1 MKTVID
7 YLKKHRQYEHNFKGR
22 YFTLELIDEDII
34 LTRENGQEHI
44 ISVNQ
49 KGWDI
54 EINIQDI
61 LELDGIEIR
70 FCEEC
75 GTPFDAGFMA
85 NDGGWYSCEECFED
99 HMDRCYGKGK
109 WRPSEYEG
117 EDGGW
122 YEYLDGDEWE
132 DTSIFY
138 TEWY

>member
-7 YLKKHRQYEHNFKGR
+7 YLKEHGKYEHDFKGR
-22 YFTLELIDEDII
+22 YFTVELIEERVL
-34 LTRENGQEHI
+34 LTRENGNEHI
-44 ISVNQ
+44 ISAKQ

-54 EINIQDI
+54 ERDIQDI

-85 NDGGWYSCEECFED
+85 EDGDWYSCEECFD
-99 HMDRCYGKGK
+99 DAMDRTYGKSK
-109 WRPSEYEG
+109 WRPSEHEG
-117 EDGGW
+117 EYGGW
-122 YEYLDGDEWE
+122 YEYLDGDEWT